1 MGIFLLSP
9 LRAKLR
15 CTYGI
20 KGRTVLLYKRMSSS
34 HMYKISLTIFQTPST
49 SFRVVE
55 QTIYGRADS
64 YWVMENGRYVFAMT
78 VDGNSG
84 TIRFADSGE
93 TFLVAVGVHNNKCW
107 CDILPNLQ
115 VDQPAPES
123 ARFLPSHECYGSP
136 THHQLH
142 AG

>member
-1 MGIFLLSP
+1 
-9 LRAKLR
+9 
-15 CTYGI
+15 
-20 KGRTVLLYKRMSSS
+20 
-34 HMYKISLTIFQTPST
+34 MYKISLTIFQTPST

-115 VDQPAPES
+115 VDQPGTVIHPQYYAKGTSYAVQRRKVLASYQVTS
-123 ARFLPSHECYGSP
+123 ATG
-136 THHQLH
+136 HQLTINYTQ
-142 AG
+142 AEGQDLAADIIIA